1 MGRRRL
7 AYWGML
13 SDASVGDLY
22 YRRSRFSTRLL
33 TDRLYTPSHFWVKEH
48 APGCWRVGL
57 TKFAARM
64 LGDVVDVG
72 FETATDAAVRLG
84 DAIGWFE
91 GFKAR
96 SDLYSVVEGRFV
108 GGNPLLAD
116 DVDVIDRDRYGTG
129 WLYAV
134 DGRVDPDSR
143 DAAGYVQLLDHVI
156 DRMRG
161 RNSDEPQ

>member
-1 MGRRRL
+1 
-7 AYWGML
+7 ML
-13 SDASVGDLY
+13 SSAIVGDLY

-33 TDRLYTPSHFWVKEH
+33 TDRLYTPSHFWVQEH
-48 APGCWRVGL
+48 EPGHWRVGL

-64 LGDVVDVG
+64 LGDVVDIG
-72 FETATDAAVRLG
+72 FDTATDSAVRLG

-96 SDLYSVVEGRFV
+96 SDLYSVVDGRFM

-116 DVDVIDRDRYGTG
+116 DVDVIDRDRYSAG

-134 DGRVDPDSR
+134 DGRVDPDAC
-143 DAAGYVQLLDHVI
+143 DAAGYVRLLDHVI

-161 RNSDEPQ
+161 QTSAEHE

>member
-1 MGRRRL
+1 M
-7 AYWGML
+7 
-13 SDASVGDLY
+13 
-22 YRRSRFSTRLL
+22 
-33 TDRLYTPSHFWVKEH
+33 YTASHFWARELQ
-48 APGCWRVGL
+48 PGVWRVGV

-72 FETATDAAVRLG
+72 FDAHIDADVHLG

-96 SDLYSVVEGRFV
+96 TDLYTVVSGRFA
-108 GGNPLLAD
+108 GGNPALEN
-116 DVDVIDRDRYGTG
+116 DVDVIDRDRYGSG

-134 DGRVDPDSR
+134 EGAIDPDAR
-143 DAAGYVQLLDHVI
+143 DAAGYVELLDEVI

-161 RNSDEPQ
+161 RHPQGRS

>member
-1 MGRRRL
+1 
-7 AYWGML
+7 ML
-13 SDASVGDLY
+13 SHASVDDLY

-48 APGCWRVGL
+48 EPGHWRVGL

-64 LGDVVDVG
+64 LGDVVDIG
-72 FETATDAAVRLG
+72 FDTAIDTGVRLG

-96 SDLYSVVEGRFV
+96 SDLYSVVEGRFI

-116 DVDVIDRDRYGTG
+116 DVDIIDRDRYGAG

-134 DGRVDPDSR
+134 DGWVDPEAR
-143 DAAGYVQLLDHVI
+143 DASGYAQWLDDVI
-156 DRMRG
+156 DGMRG
-161 RNSDEPQ
+161 RTSKRPE